1 MVDNPLKELPGCVAE
16 HLLRIDLDLRLS
28 SSLHLRDSFDWDLTN
43 PDNSP
48 EEFAASLISDFSA
61 HNGMSDAEIEW
72 LEKAVALEIRHSID
86 VQVLSQARRFKA
98 SLDMVKDSKG
108 ETG

>member
-1 MVDNPLKELPGCVAE
+1 M
-16 HLLRIDLDLRLS
+16 LRIDLDLRLS

-48 EEFAASLISDFSA
+48 EEFAASLVSDFSA
-61 HNGMSDAEIEW
+61 HKGMSNAEIEW

-86 VQVLSQARRFKA
+86 VHGLSQARRFKA